1 MREFDLV
8 TLRLFV
14 ATCDANN
21 IARAGEKYNIV
32 ASAVSK
38 RLQQL
43 EDQTGVDLLVRSK
56 AGVFPTPAGETMLEH
71 ARGMLFNADRAAR
84 DMQAFSAGIRGKVRL
99 LASLSAVAES
109 LPEDV
114 ANFMQEKAHRGVQV
128 DIEETLS
135 RDIVRHLHAGVAS
148 VGICWDAAELD
159 GMKTRPYRRDH
170 LGVVTHPSHPIAKRR
185 SCCFE
190 DTLEFEQVGLHP
202 QTAGYRL
209 LARAAEAAGKPIRYR
224 SLLSTFD
231 AVLRMVRANLG
242 ITVAPIEIAA
252 TYAAALGLKV
262 VPLTDAW
269 ATRQLVICYRDEG
282 LLSPAAKS
290 LVNYLG
296 LRAESDA
303 SPLAMQPV

>member
-1 MREFDLV
+1 MREFNLV

-14 ATCDANN
+14 ATCDARN

-43 EDQTGVDLLVRSK
+43 EDQVGTDLLVRSK
-56 AGVFPTPAGETMLEH
+56 VGVFPTPAGETLLEH
-71 ARGMLFNADRAAR
+71 ARTMLLEADRATR
-84 DMQAFSAGIRGKVRL
+84 DMQVFNAGVRGKVRL
-99 LASLSAVAES
+99 LATVSAVAES

-135 RDIVRHLHAGVAS
+135 RDIVQKLQAGVAS
-148 VGICWDAAELD
+148 VGVCWDAASLED
-159 GMKTRPYRRDH
+159 VETRPYRCDH
-170 LGVVTHPSHPIAKRR
+170 LGVVAHPSHPIAARH
-185 SCCFE
+185 SCRFE
-190 DTLEFEQVGLHP
+190 ETLEFEQIGLHP

-209 LARAAEAAGKPIRYR
+209 LASAAEAAGRPIQYR

-231 AVLRMVRANLG
+231 AVLRMVRAKLG

-252 TYAAALGLKV
+252 TYATALGLRV
-262 VPLTDAW
+262 VPLTDDW
-269 ATRQLVICYRDEG
+269 ALRQLVICYRDAR
-282 LLSPAAKS
+282 LLSPAAQS
-290 LVNYLG
+290 LVNYLS
-296 LRAESDA
+296 LRSSATGA
-303 SPLAMQPV
+303 TP

>member
-8 TLRLFV
+8 SLRLFV
-14 ATCDANN
+14 ATCDARS
-21 IARAGEKYNIV
+21 IARVGEKFNIV
-32 ASAVSK
+32 PSAVSK

-43 EDQTGVDLLVRSK
+43 ETHTGVDLLVRSK
-56 AGVFPTPAGETMLEH
+56 SGVFPTPAGETLLEY
-71 ARGMLFNADRAAR
+71 ARSMLFDADRAVR
-84 DMQAFSAGIRGKVRL
+84 DMDAFVSGIRGKIRL
-99 LASLSAVAES
+99 LATLSAVAES

-114 ANFMQEKAHRGVQV
+114 ANFMQEKRHQGVQV

-135 RDIVRHLHAGVAS
+135 RDIVRNLHAGVAS

-159 GMKTRPYRRDH
+159 GVKTRPYRRDH
-170 LGVVTHPSHPIAKRR
+170 LGVVTHPSHPLATLR

-190 DTLEFEQVGLHP
+190 DTLDYEQVGLHP

-209 LARAAEAAGKPIRYR
+209 LARAAEAAGKQIQYR

-231 AVLRMVRANLG
+231 AVLRMVRAKLG

-262 VPLTDAW
+262 IPLTDDW
-269 ATRQLVICYRDEG
+269 AIRQLVICYRDEAI
-282 LLSPAAKS
+282 LSPAAKS
-290 LVNYLG
+290 LVDYLALQG
-296 LRAESDA
+296 ESDA
-303 SPLAMQPV
+303 PPPVTQSV

>member
-8 TLRLFV
+8 SLRLFV
-14 ATCDANN
+14 ATCEARN
-21 IARAGEKYNIV
+21 IARVGEKFNIV

-43 EDQTGVDLLVRSK
+43 EVHTGVDLLVRSK
-56 AGVFPTPAGETMLEH
+56 SGVFPTPAGETMLEY
-71 ARGMLFNADRAAR
+71 ARSMLFDADRAVR
-84 DMQAFSAGIRGKVRL
+84 DMEAFVSGIRGKVRL
-99 LASLSAVAES
+99 LATLSAVAES

-114 ANFMQEKAHRGVQV
+114 ANFMQEKRHQGVQV

-135 RDIVRHLHAGVAS
+135 RDIVRNLHAGVAS

-170 LGVVTHPSHPIAKRR
+170 LGVVTHPSHALAKLRT
-185 SCCFE
+185 CCFE
-190 DTLEFEQVGLHP
+190 DTLDYEQVGLHP

-209 LARAAEAAGKPIRYR
+209 LARAAEAAGKQIQYR

-231 AVLRMVRANLG
+231 AVLRMVRAKLG

-262 VPLTDAW
+262 IPLTDDW
-269 ATRQLVICYRDEG
+269 AVRQLVICYRDEG
-282 LLSPAAKS
+282 VLSPAAKS
-290 LVNYLG
+290 LVDYLG
-296 LRAESDA
+296 RQDA
-303 SPLAMQPV
+303 RHSHPIHGA